1 MTPYARRVSDTR
13 ARLDRIGILR
23 PLTIRDF
30 AFLWTGMSVSMV
42 GDGIYVV
49 AIAWQVYQLSNT
61 PTALAAVGIA
71 WWLPQLFL
79 LLGSGV
85 LSDRVDRRYLM
96 IVGDVVR
103 FFAIGTVGALS
114 LAGVLTIPRLIGL
127 VVVYGAGQAIFGPA
141 FSSIV
146 PSIGPP
152 DLLVEANSLGQL
164 VRPFAMTLVGPLIGG
179 LLVGGLGSGWAFLA
193 DGLSFGFSALMILLM
208 HTRPAD
214 RDEDAHTSLWT
225 DTKEGVRYVGQ
236 HTWLWAAM
244 VGAFISLLCT
254 WGPWETLVPFVVK
267 NALHGTATDL
277 GLVFGAGGVGSV
289 LAASVMGQRG
299 GLPRKAITVLYVAWA
314 FGMLMTTGSGLV
326 TTVWQAMIV
335 AFLAEGAITL
345 LIVVWVTLLQQLVPP
360 ELLGRVSSLD
370 WMIST
375 GGVPLSFAI
384 VGPLAGAIGARTT
397 LVWAGVLGAII
408 VIAFLFIPGARG
420 PERDGSL
427 DVVEPSIDRR

>member
-1 MTPYARRVSDTR
+1 MSDTR
-13 ARLDRIGILR
+13 AKLDRIGILR

-103 FFAIGTVGALS
+103 FFAIGTVGVLS

-127 VVVYGAGQAIFGPA
+127 AAIYGIGQAIFGPA

-146 PSIGPP
+146 PSIVPP
-152 DLLVEANSLGQL
+152 DLLVEANSLGQF
-164 VRPFAMTLVGPLIGG
+164 VRPFAMTLVGPFLGG
-179 LLVGGLGSGWAFLA
+179 LLVGGLGLGWAFLA

-208 HTRPAD
+208 RTRPAERHPDD
-214 RDEDAHTSLWT
+214 RTSLWS
-225 DTKEGVRYVGQ
+225 DTKEGVRYVRGN
-236 HTWLWAAM
+236 TWLWAAM

-254 WGPWETLVPFVVK
+254 WGPWETLVPFIVK
-267 NALHGTATDL
+267 NALHGSAIDL
-277 GLVFGAGGVGSV
+277 GLVFGAGGVGAV
-289 LAASVMGQRG
+289 LAAAIMGQRAA
-299 GLPRKAITVLYVAWA
+299 LPRRAITFLYIAWA
-314 FGMLMTTGSGLV
+314 FGLLMTAFFGV
-326 TTVWQAMIV
+326 VATVWQAMIV
-335 AFLAEGAITL
+335 GFFAEGAITL
-345 LIVVWVTLLQQLVPP
+345 LIVVWMTLLQQLVPP

-384 VGPLAGAIGARTT
+384 VGPLAGVIGARTT
-397 LVWAGVLGAII
+397 LVWAGLLGS
-408 VIAFLFIPGARG
+408 VVTIAFLFIPGARD
-420 PERDGSL
+420 PERDGTLTS
-427 DVVEPSIDRR
+427 